1 MHEFEYKV
9 IAAPDRGE
17 KTRGAKTPGER
28 YAQALTSVLNRMA
41 REGWDYVR
49 AEMLPSEERSG
60 LTRRTTVY
68 NNVLVFRRQR
78 SGEGAADQAL
88 RQLTTDAPAGKAP
101 RLDSPAAPPPPAP
114 PAAPP
119 LAEPKAD

>member
-1 MHEFEYKV
+1 MQEFEYKV

-17 KTRGAKTPGER
+17 KTRGAKTPGDR
-28 YAQALTSVLNRMA
+28 YAQALTTVLNRMA

-68 NNVLVFRRQR
+68 NNVLVFRRHL
-78 SGEGAADQAL
+78 SGDAATDQPL
-88 RQLTTDAPAGKAP
+88 RHLTTDAPAGKAP
-101 RLDSPAAPPPPAP
+101 RLDSPAAPPPV
-114 PAAPP
+114 PP
-119 LAEPKAD
+119 LAEPKGD